1 MRIANV
7 ATYPA
12 RQENCLPSL
21 LSIAAQV
28 DVLNVTLNE
37 YTAVPQAFRV
47 LENANFHIPDRN
59 LRDLG
64 KFCFAA
70 GDDDDVFLC
79 DDDILY
85 PSDYTAWMMQL
96 RAESVAADPA
106 ADPVLGVHGVT
117 YSDYYDGRSRS
128 GRLVHTF
135 HLPLDQAVQMNQL
148 GTGTIHVKGRQMPSF
163 AYMDGSSGFVDIRFA
178 RHAHEQGYPM
188 ICIARGRNW
197 LTEVKNEETL
207 YLTVTRNLPAKA
219 LQEVQAFGGL
229 ARLIPG

>member
-12 RQENCLPSL
+12 RQHTCLQAL
-21 LSIAAQV
+21 RSIAAQV
-28 DVLNVTLNE
+28 DVLNVALNE
-37 YTAVPQAFRV
+37 YTDVPEAFRE
-47 LENANFHIPDRN
+47 LDNATFHIPDRN

-85 PSDYTAWMMQL
+85 PADYVAWMMRL
-96 RAESVAADPA
+96 RAESPLT
-106 ADPVLGVHGVT
+106 DPVLGVHGVT

-135 HLPLDQAVQMNQL
+135 YLPLGAPVQMNQL
-148 GTGTIHVKGRQMPSF
+148 GTGTIHVKGRQMPTF
-163 AYMDGSSGFVDIRFA
+163 DYMDGSSGFVDIRFA
-178 RHAHEQGYPM
+178 RHAHERGYPM
-188 ICIARGRNW
+188 ICVARGRDW

-207 YLTVTRNLPAKA
+207 YLSVTRNLPSQA
-219 LQEVQAFGGL
+219 LQDVQHFGGL
-229 ARLIPG
+229 ARLVRP